1 MPTKDIALAEELRRE
16 LLEMAAEDLATRE
29 RLIADGSLFAA
40 GYHPEMEAV
49 HNRNAARLKELLD
62 ASGWPGRSR
71 VGDDGAS
78 AAWLILQHAIGHPA
92 LQRRGLELLRQA
104 AGAGEVAL
112 DEVARLEDRIRL
124 FEGRLQLYGT
134 HFDWDE
140 AGQMS
145 PLPIEDE
152 AHVDERRA
160 AMDLPS
166 LLEQQV
172 LMRAAARTEGQKPP
186 TPAERAARAVE
197 FRAWA
202 ERQGWRA

>member
-1 MPTKDIALAEELRRE
+1 MPNSLTAFDEALRQE
-16 LLEMAAEDLATRE
+16 LLEMAALDLSTRE
-29 RLIADGSLFAA
+29 RLAADGSLFAS

-49 HNRNAARLKELLD
+49 HDRHAARLRAVLD

-78 AAWLILQHAIGHPA
+78 AAWLVLQHAIGHPG

-104 AGAGEVAL
+104 AAAGEVAL

-134 HFDWDE
+134 HYDWDDQ
-140 AGQMS
+140 GQLS
-145 PLPIEDE
+145 PLPIEDPDG
-152 AHVDERRA
+152 VDERRA
-160 AMDLPS
+160 AMELPS
-166 LLEQQV
+166 LLEQLTLV
-172 LMRAAARTEGQKPP
+172 RAAARMDGERPL
-186 TPAERAARAVE
+186 TPADRTARAAE

-202 ERQGWRA
+202 ERRGWRG